1 MEKTD
6 IIIRKGIVH
15 IIDPSLGTPVLSE
28 ALLDLNGEVN
38 DFIREHIFKV
48 VSGDDLKKCRMDE
61 EDSEVYTLLKGFEEE
76 QMIPV
81 SKQLAEHLYGLLA
94 AHISIPPADLLVVTF
109 QMYSRMYLALLK
121 LNYKES
127 FVHMTHAK
135 EEGNSNSIIKY
146 YSSLPGN
153 GSRLSEA
160 IIIDLS
166 DYSVSLIEK
175 KYEINGEKQ
184 FYLSEQ
190 FLHCHAQMS
199 QKAKLSVVKR
209 AVDQINQKHYESDI
223 DKKMELKGVI
233 QKEIAEEGMLDVA
246 SLGEKLYGDTP
257 DIKEEFTEK
266 LEKYHV
272 EKEQIKPQSQSTV
285 KTFEKQYLKTDT
297 GIEINIPMEQYHNAD
312 KVEFITNPDGTISLL
327 IKDIGHI
334 TSK

>member
-6 IIIRKGIVH
+6 IIIRKGIIH

-28 ALLDLNGEVN
+28 SLLDLDGEIN

-48 VSGDDLKKCRMDE
+48 VSGDDLKTCRMDE
-61 EDSEVYTLLKGFEEE
+61 ENSEVYALLKDFKEEV
-76 QMIPV
+76 MIPV
-81 SKQLAEHLYGLLA
+81 SKQLATHLYGLLA
-94 AHISIPPADLLVVTF
+94 ANVMIPPADLLVVTF
-109 QMYSRMYLALLK
+109 QMYSKLYLALLK

-127 FVHMTHAK
+127 FVHMTNEK
-135 EEGNSNSIIKY
+135 EEGNTNSIIKY
-146 YSSLPGN
+146 YSSLPSN
-153 GSRLSEA
+153 KSRLSEA
-160 IIIDLS
+160 AIIDLS
-166 DYSVSLIEK
+166 DCSISLIEK

-190 FLHCHAQMS
+190 FLCCHAQMS
-199 QKAKLSVVKR
+199 QKAKLSIVKR
-209 AVDQINQKHYESDI
+209 AVEQINQKHYESDI

-246 SLGEKLYGDTP
+246 VLGEKLYGDTP

-272 EKEQIKPQSQSTV
+272 EKEQIKPQNQTTV
-285 KTFEKQYLKTDT
+285 KNFEKQYLKTDT